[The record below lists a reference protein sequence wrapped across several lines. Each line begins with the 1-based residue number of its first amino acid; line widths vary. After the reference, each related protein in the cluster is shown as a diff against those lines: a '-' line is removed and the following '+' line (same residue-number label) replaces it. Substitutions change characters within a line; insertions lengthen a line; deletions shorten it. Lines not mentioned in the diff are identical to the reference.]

1 MAPPKKKPTFTPPP
15 PPPPPE
21 KKGPKYLGGLPDD
34 YTVPGGRVP
43 APFRGNFGAPSTYQG
58 PPQTPRYFEGMEFI
72 PASFSP
78 EKIAMLQRELAT
90 AGLIGP
96 KTKFRVGLWDET
108 TRNAYKNLLEYA
120 NASGTDERT
129 AIKRYAQ
136 AQVLDPSGEEGPT
149 RAPLTIKKSNPTDL
163 YAIADV
169 AARSKL
175 GRKLTDK
182 EKAAMASAFQAQE
195 VAEQTTDYNQA
206 ETGGTSVG
214 GPSAQAFMAER
225 IAKDYGVEA
234 GAHDLAGQFGE
245 FGDLLN
251 QVGG

>member
-1 MAPPKKKPTFTPPP
+1 MAPPKKPPRPAPPP
-15 PPPPPE
+15 PPPPPPDTNAPKPLGVPDGYLVE
-21 KKGPKYLGGLPDD
+21 RTTTTNFERGGPRLGAVTTSQP
-34 YTVPGGRVP
+34 
-43 APFRGNFGAPSTYQG
+43 
-58 PPQTPRYFEGMEFI
+58 PRYFDGHEFL

-120 NASGTDERT
+120 NAAGLDERA

-136 AQVLDPSGEEGPT
+136 AQLLDPSGEEGPT

-206 ETGGTSVG
+206 ETGGTSVAA
-214 GPSAQAFMAER
+214 PNAQAFMAER
-225 IAKDYGVEA
+225 IAREYSVEA

-245 FGDLLN
+245 FGELLK
-251 QVGG
+251 QVAG